1 MRGLGTKLPRG
12 WSAVGWIGVAIGI
25 VAALV
30 ALPPIETR
38 NPVVPVVVGLFALP
52 IGIGSWLRGERRVGA
67 FAIATGFSGLTV
79 GYLATVSSIGNLEAV
94 VVWGALLSATLVSAT
109 PLVFA
114 SLGGLFSERSGV
126 VNIGLEGMMLMG
138 AFFSIWGADTTGH
151 WTLGV
156 LIGLAAGAATG
167 LLHAVFTVTLRADQ
181 IVCGTAINFL
191 ALGITGYLFIRIY
204 GDRGTPSEGLST
216 VPDSSLGFLYDIP
229 PDRLGGFLGDAFAN
243 TDYLIWTALAMVLV
257 TWLAVFKTPAGLR
270 LRSVGEHPRAADTVG
285 INVYV
290 TRYAAVT
297 LSGVLAGAGGV
308 YLALGFV
315 NSFEP
320 NMTAGR
326 GFIALAALI
335 FGAWRPFGAL
345 VACLLFGFS
354 SALATSLQEYSL
366 SVSTLFEALPYV
378 LTLVAV
384 AGVLG
389 RSIPP
394 AAIGRPY
401 VKQ

>member
-1 MRGLGTKLPRG
+1 M
-12 WSAVGWIGVAIGI
+12 
-25 VAALV
+25 
-30 ALPPIETR
+30 
-38 NPVVPVVVGLFALP
+38 F
-52 IGIGSWLRGERRVGA
+52 
-67 FAIATGFSGLTV
+67 GLTI
-79 GYLATVSSIGNLEAV
+79 GYLATRSSEGNLEAV
-94 VVWGALLSATLVSAT
+94 VIWGALLSATLVSAT
-109 PLVFA
+109 PLIFA

-126 VNIGLEGMMLMG
+126 VNIGLEGMMLTG
-138 AFFSIWGADTTGH
+138 AFFSIWGADVTGS
-151 WTLGV
+151 WVLGIV
-156 LIGLAAGAATG
+156 FG
-167 LLHAVFTVTLRADQ
+167 LLSGGVMGLIHAFFSITLRADQ
-181 IVCGTAINFL
+181 IVGGTAINFL
-191 ALGITGYLFIRIY
+191 ALGVTGYLFIRIY

-216 VPDSSLGFLYDIP
+216 IPDTSLDFLYDIP
-229 PDRLGGFLGDAFAN
+229 PDRLGGFLGDAFTN
-243 TDYLIWTALAMVLV
+243 TDYLIWAALAMVV
-257 TWLAVFKTPAGLR
+257 TTWIAVFKTPAGLR

-285 INVYV
+285 INVFL
-290 TRYAAVT
+290 TRYVAVT

-335 FGAWRPFGAL
+335 FGSWRPFGAL
-345 VACLLFGFS
+345 VACMLFGFS

-384 AGVLG
+384 AGVIG

-394 AAIGRPY
+394 AAVGRPY